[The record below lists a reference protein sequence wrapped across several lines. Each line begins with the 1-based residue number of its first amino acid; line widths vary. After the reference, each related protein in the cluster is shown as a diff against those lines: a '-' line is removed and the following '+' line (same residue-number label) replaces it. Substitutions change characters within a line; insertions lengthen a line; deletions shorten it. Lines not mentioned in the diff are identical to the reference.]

1 MLTIKNRCAVFAA
14 AVLVLG
20 GCMPPGPR
28 ALLEG
33 KRLLERG
40 KYAEAIERF
49 QTATS
54 LLATN
59 AQVWQAWN
67 YLGLA
72 CQYSGDATGA
82 ERAYQRA
89 LMSNPDLV
97 EARYNLGCLWLSQNK
112 FEAARSQFTTYSLR
126 RGNSFEGF
134 LKLGTVQL
142 RLSEQHG
149 PQLRSM
155 ELAAAEKAFSDAARL
170 APENP
175 ECWNAL
181 GIAKLQRARPTEAV
195 QCFNEALKQRSNYAP
210 ALLNLAIVSHQYLRD
225 RQGALEKY
233 REYLEVRPLPAN
245 AETVRGVVTQLE
257 QEPTAPART
266 AAPPGT
272 RPLEAEIHTS
282 VVGQTGSAAGVK
294 PGNASDTRTGSPV
307 RFETNAPVVRNA
319 AVPTSPGTQ
328 SSPSSNKLNVVTL
341 SAEPAIKPAQ
351 QVAATEPPKQTLVG
365 DPTVP
370 QSSSDTNNAK
380 STKRSFMQRLFGAG
394 RKDDSQTAEVAGGK
408 AAPVPGSELTNSPLV
423 NWSGPR
429 YPYHRPARLSAGNR
443 AAAERWFAQGVQ
455 AQQASRLSV
464 ALSAYREA
472 TQLDPSFFEAYYN
485 LGLSAAQSGKL
496 TTALPAYENAL
507 AIRPDSV
514 DARYNF
520 ALALQRANYV
530 GDAVVELEKL
540 TASNPN
546 EARVHLA
553 LGNLYGQQLH
563 QAAIAKQHYLRV
575 LEIDPH
581 NPQANA
587 IRSWLASN

>member
-1 MLTIKNRCAVFAA
+1 MLTIKNRCAVFAVA
-14 AVLVLG
+14 ALLLA

-40 KYAEAIERF
+40 KYAEAVERF

-59 AQVWQAWN
+59 AQAWQAWN

-72 CQYSGDATGA
+72 CQYSGDAPGA
-82 ERAYQRA
+82 EKAYQRA
-89 LMSNPDLV
+89 LMSNPDSV

-112 FEAARSQFTTYSLR
+112 FEAAKSQFTTYTLR

-142 RLSEQHG
+142 RLSQEHG
-149 PQLRSM
+149 PQLRSI
-155 ELAAAEKAFSDAARL
+155 ELGAAEKAFSDAARL

-181 GIAKLQRARPTEAV
+181 GVAKLQRGRPTEAV
-195 QCFNEALKQRSNYAP
+195 QCFNEALKQQSTYAP
-210 ALLNLAIVSHQYLRD
+210 SLLNLAIVSQQYLRD
-225 RQGALEKY
+225 RQGALGKY
-233 REYLEVRPLPAN
+233 REYLEIRPAPAN
-245 AETVRGVVTQLE
+245 VESVRTIVTQLE
-257 QEPTAPART
+257 QESNPSTRAST
-266 AAPPGT
+266 TPGT
-272 RPLEAEIHTS
+272 RPIEAEAHTTAAS
-282 VVGQTGSAAGVK
+282 AGQTGPVK
-294 PGNASDTRTGSPV
+294 PANTSDTRIASAARP
-307 RFETNAPVVRNA
+307 ETNAPVVRSA
-319 AVPTSPGTQ
+319 AVPTTPGVR
-328 SSPSSNKLNVVTL
+328 SSPSSNKLNGVTL
-341 SAEPAIKPAQ
+341 PAESAIKPTQ
-351 QVAATEPPKQTLVG
+351 EVAATEPPKPTLS
-365 DPTVP
+365 PEP
-370 QSSSDTNNAK
+370 AAQSTSDSNSTK
-380 STKRSFMQRLFGAG
+380 STKRSLLQRLFGS
-394 RKDDSQTAEVAGGK
+394 KDGSQTVEGTRGK
-408 AAPVPGSELTNSPLV
+408 ATPVPGSESNSLQV

-429 YPYHRPARLSAGNR
+429 YPYHRPGKLSAGNR
-443 AAAERWFAQGVQ
+443 SAAERWFTQGLQ
-455 AQQASRLSV
+455 AQQTQRLSV
-464 ALSAYREA
+464 ALQAYREA

-485 LGLSAAQSGKL
+485 LGLAAEMSGKL

-520 ALALQRANYV
+520 ALVLQRANYV

-540 TASNPN
+540 TGSNPS
-546 EARVHLA
+546 EAKAHLA

-563 QAAIAKQHYLRV
+563 QPANAKQHYLRV

-587 IRSWLASN
+587 IRSWLAAN

>member
-1 MLTIKNRCAVFAA
+1 MLTIKNRCAVFATA
-14 AVLVLG
+14 ALLLA

-59 AQVWQAWN
+59 AQAWQAWN

-72 CQYSGDATGA
+72 CQYSGDAPGA
-82 ERAYQRA
+82 EKAYQRS
-89 LMSNPDLV
+89 LMSNPDSV

-112 FEAARSQFTTYSLR
+112 FEAAKSQFTTYTLR

-142 RLSEQHG
+142 RLSEEHG
-149 PQLRSM
+149 PQLRSI
-155 ELAAAEKAFSDAARL
+155 ELGAAEKAFSDAARL
-170 APENP
+170 ASENP

-181 GIAKLQRARPTEAV
+181 GVAKLQRGRPTEAV
-195 QCFNEALKQRSNYAP
+195 QCFNEALKQQSNYGP
-210 ALLNLAIVSHQYLRD
+210 SLLNLAIVSQQYLRD

-233 REYLEVRPLPAN
+233 REYLETRPAPAN
-245 AETVRGVVTQLE
+245 VESVRAIVTQLE
-257 QEPTAPART
+257 QEPNPSTRAST
-266 AAPPGT
+266 TPGT
-272 RPLEAEIHTS
+272 RPLEADAHTTAAPA
-282 VVGQTGSAAGVK
+282 GQPGLVK
-294 PGNASDTRTGSPV
+294 PASASDTRTVSVTRP
-307 RFETNAPVVRNA
+307 ETNPLVVRSA
-319 AVPTSPGTQ
+319 AVPTIPGVQ
-328 SSPSSNKLNVVTL
+328 SSPSLNKMNGATVP
-341 SAEPAIKPAQ
+341 AESAIKPT
-351 QVAATEPPKQTLVG
+351 QVGATEPPRPTLFP
-365 DPTVP
+365 DPAAAQATSESN
-370 QSSSDTNNAK
+370 SSK
-380 STKRSFMQRLFGAG
+380 STKRSLLQRLFGS
-394 RKDDSQTAEVAGGK
+394 KDDSRTIEATGGK
-408 AAPVPGSELTNSPLV
+408 ATPVPGSESNSLQV

-429 YPYHRPARLSAGNR
+429 YPYHRPVKLAAGNR
-443 AAAERWFAQGVQ
+443 SAAERWFTQGLQ
-455 AQQASRLSV
+455 AQQTQRLSV
-464 ALSAYREA
+464 ALQAYREA

-485 LGLSAAQSGKL
+485 LGLAAEMSGKL
-496 TTALPAYENAL
+496 TTALPAYEDAL

-530 GDAVVELEKL
+530 GDAVVELEKI

-546 EARVHLA
+546 DSKAHLA

-563 QAAIAKQHYLRV
+563 QPANAKQHYLRV

-587 IRSWLASN
+587 IRSWLAAN

>member
-1 MLTIKNRCAVFAA
+1 
-14 AVLVLG
+14 
-20 GCMPPGPR
+20 MPPGPR

-59 AQVWQAWN
+59 AQSWQAWN
-67 YLGLA
+67 YLGVA
-72 CQYSGDATGA
+72 CQYSGDAAGA

-89 LMSNPDLV
+89 LMSSPDAV
-97 EARYNLGCLWLSQNK
+97 EAGYNLGCLLLSQNK
-112 FEAARSQFTTYSLR
+112 FEAAKSQFTTYTLR

-155 ELAAAEKAFSDAARL
+155 ELGAAEKAFNDAAKL
-170 APENP
+170 APQNP

-181 GIAKLQRARPTEAV
+181 GVVKLQRGRPTEAV
-195 QCFNEALKQRSNYAP
+195 QSFNEALKQQSNYAP
-210 ALLNLAIVSHQYLRD
+210 SLLNLALVSQQYLRD
-225 RQGALEKY
+225 RQAALEKY
-233 REYLEVRPLPAN
+233 RAYLEVRPAPAN
-245 AETVRGVVTQLE
+245 AEMVRGIVTQLE
-257 QEPTAPART
+257 QEPAPAPPAR
-266 AAPPGT
+266 AAATSPGT
-272 RPLEAEIHTS
+272 RPPGAETHTPS
-282 VVGQTGSAAGVK
+282 VTAGQTGAVAVGKPANTSDPRPGSA
-294 PGNASDTRTGSPV
+294 V
-307 RFETNAPVVRNA
+307 RPETNTPVIRNA
-319 AVPTSPGTQ
+319 AAPATSGIQ
-328 SSPSSNKLNVVTL
+328 SSLSSNKLNVVT
-341 SAEPAIKPAQ
+341 SPAEQVIKPAQ
-351 QVAATEPPKQTLVG
+351 EVAATEAPKSASVA
-365 DPTVP
+365 DPAPP
-370 QSSSDTNNAK
+370 QSSSDSNSAK
-380 STKRSFMQRLFGAG
+380 STKRSFLQRLFGTG
-394 RKDDSQTAEVAGGK
+394 SKDDSQTAAGTGGK
-408 AAPVPGSELTNSPLV
+408 AASIPGVELTNSPQV

-429 YPYHRPARLSAGNR
+429 YPYHRPARLPAGNR
-443 AAAERWFAQGVQ
+443 SAAERWFAQGLQ
-455 AQQASRLSV
+455 AQQASRLSA

-472 TQLDPSFFEAYYN
+472 TYLDPSFFEAYYN
-485 LGLSAAQSGKL
+485 LGLSAAGAGKL
-496 TTALPAYENAL
+496 TEALPAYENAL

-520 ALALQRANYV
+520 ALSLQRANYI

-540 TASNPN
+540 TNSNPN
-546 EARVHLA
+546 EAKAHLA

-563 QAAIAKQHYLRV
+563 QTATARQHYLRV

-587 IRSWLASN
+587 IRSWLAAN